1 MADVRK
7 HMIFHGRVQGVGFRY
22 TAKYLAR
29 SMNLTGWVKNE
40 YDGTVV
46 MEVQGREAMIFE
58 LMKGLNRNQF
68 IQIDWIDTEEKETLP
83 EKEPV
88 KTKEQQTGDKNKG
101 AVKHEKKKAT
111 AETYDST
118 HMTLWLLTA
127 VSLALLGIIKL
138 YGMRKKS

>member
-1 MADVRK
+1 MQKQYPDSYLREQRAERVSNSLGEDEMADVSK

-68 IQIDWIDTEEKETLP
+68 IQIDWIDTEEKET
-83 EKEPV
+83 ETESSFEV
-88 KTKEQQTGDKNKG
+88 K
-101 AVKHEKKKAT
+101 
-111 AETYDST
+111 Y
-118 HMTLWLLTA
+118 
-127 VSLALLGIIKL
+127 
-138 YGMRKKS
+138 